1 MGIPTG
7 LGGVVPAMTGV
18 YVLLIVLVAA
28 TLFGLWR
35 KRTDGR
41 MRAVAPAS
49 VPETAPATA
58 NVADGGA
65 GVARATDDSEPL
77 IVDGHPIEV
86 VDHTVVPAADVLGPA
101 DLGQPL
107 GEQATLLQFSSAF
120 CAPCRTARAVLGDV
134 ASMVPGVVHIEVD
147 AESHLDLVRQ
157 LDVTR
162 TPTVLVLDATGRIRT
177 RATGA
182 PRKADVIA
190 ALGEVI

>member
-18 YVLLIVLVAA
+18 YLLLIVLVAA

-41 MRAVAPAS
+41 MRTVSSAP
-49 VPETAPATA
+49 VPATA
-58 NVADGGA
+58 NVAGGGA
-65 GVARATDDSEPL
+65 GVVGATDDSEPL

-86 VDHTVVPAADVLGPA
+86 VDHTVIPAADVLGPA

-157 LDVTR
+157 LDVIR
-162 TPTVLVLDATGRIRT
+162 TPTVLVLDSTGRIRT

>member
-1 MGIPTG
+1 
-7 LGGVVPAMTGV
+7 MTGF
-18 YVLLIVLVAA
+18 YVLLVVLLAA

-35 KRTDGR
+35 RRTDGR
-41 MRAVAPAS
+41 MRTVGTAPAPAS
-49 VPETAPATA
+49 SASAA
-58 NVADGGA
+58 GASAAA
-65 GVARATDDSEPL
+65 GVAGGAAPAGATGPAAGPAGDDSEPL
-77 IVDGHPIEV
+77 IIDGHPIEIA
-86 VDHTVVPAADVLGPA
+86 DHTVIPAADVLGPA

-120 CAPCRTARAVLGDV
+120 CAPCRATKVVLGDV
-134 ASMVPGVVHIEVD
+134 AQMVPGVVHIEVD

-190 ALGEVI
+190 ALGAVI

>member
-1 MGIPTG
+1 
-7 LGGVVPAMTGV
+7 MTGV

-35 KRTDGR
+35 RRTDGR
-41 MRAVAPAS
+41 MRTVPAP
-49 VPETAPATA
+49 
-58 NVADGGA
+58 GGAAGSARA
-65 GVARATDDSEPL
+65 GVAGGAAPAGAPGPATGPAGDDSEPL
-77 IVDGHPIEV
+77 IIDGHPIEIA
-86 VDHTVVPAADVLGPA
+86 DHTVIPAADVLGSA

-120 CAPCRTARAVLGDV
+120 CAPCRATKVVLGDV
-134 ASMVPGVVHIEVD
+134 AQMVPGVVHIEVD

-190 ALGEVI
+190 ALGAVI

>member
-1 MGIPTG
+1 MGIPTR

-41 MRAVAPAS
+41 MRTVSSVSAS
-49 VPETAPATA
+49 TPVPATA
-58 NVADGGA
+58 NVAGA
-65 GVARATDDSEPL
+65 GVGGAPDDSEPL

-86 VDHTVVPAADVLGPA
+86 VDHTLSPAADVLGPA

-162 TPTVLVLDATGRIRT
+162 TPTVLVLDSTGRIRT